1 VLIVLR
7 SVATYLVAGALAIRA
22 AHRFVA
28 PVRLR
33 IALLLLAAP
42 LLFTG
47 PALLTGRVYAPADI
61 LYNAPPFGSKRAELG
76 VSADRT
82 PLLADVAYQML
93 PWAAAARRDLSRG
106 APPLWNPYTLAGE
119 PLLAV
124 QQHGALHPIALL
136 ALALP
141 FPQGVTL
148 AMTLRIFAALLAA
161 YLFLR
166 EIWCGEAAALL
177 GAVAWAFCDWM
188 AFYLGYPEHPAAAAL
203 PLLLLGLRR
212 VAREPGVRAGAI
224 AIAAFLA
231 AALSGHPE
239 TLLHVSAAGGAY
251 FAFELARADARRRM
265 RAVLVAALSA
275 AAAAGIAAAVLLPF
289 LEILPQTF
297 EHAFRRDWYAHRPRS
312 LPAAGLP
319 GRLALH
325 AVPILRGASGHGALA
340 SEAALPSAY
349 AGALVLPLA
358 FTGLFGRRRERWFFL
373 AAGLAAA
380 AVAAQTPAAD
390 LLAKLP
396 LFDVAINERLV
407 FVAAFSLCALAALG
421 ADRLS
426 SGEGTPAFVAGS
438 AASLF
443 GVAMLWSRNGARWT
457 ELLTPPAFVRERLL
471 LEIVPLAL
479 GALLVAVLPRRLRA
493 TAAVWVLSALLV
505 AARTAEQAR
514 TYPAIDAAAFYP
526 RFEILERIPRG
537 QPYRIAGI
545 GNALVPNTSAVYGLE
560 DVRGYEAM
568 TLRRLIETYPLWCVG
583 QPVWFNRID
592 DPSRPFLSFLN
603 VRWLLTEGDARPPE
617 DWRRVAE
624 GDGLR
629 LWENPRPLPR
639 AFAPRRILRTPDPA
653 RALAELAAVSDFG
666 ERGVVEDAA
675 ASDWAENGR
684 ASVSVSSQAPAA
696 LELDV
701 DAESD
706 AVVGTSV
713 TAWPGWLAYDA
724 ASGRRLPLS
733 IYNHAFLGLRVPRGR
748 TRVRLR
754 YAPHSFRIG
763 AAVSLL
769 TLASCC
775 VLLWRSRR
783 SADETI
789 PAQRCSSCCG
799 PSSST
804 SGPRPSSSP
813 PLTDGSCACGSS
825 PPSSSPPPLSSS
837 PERRS

>member
-1 VLIVLR
+1 
-7 SVATYLVAGALAIRA
+7 
-22 AHRFVA
+22 
-28 PVRLR
+28 
-33 IALLLLAAP
+33 
-42 LLFTG
+42 
-47 PALLTGRVYAPADI
+47 
-61 LYNAPPFGSKRAELG
+61 
-76 VSADRT
+76 
-82 PLLADVAYQML
+82 
-93 PWAAAARRDLSRG
+93 
-106 APPLWNPYTLAGE
+106 
-119 PLLAV
+119 
-124 QQHGALHPIALL
+124 
-136 ALALP
+136 
-141 FPQGVTL
+141 
-148 AMTLRIFAALLAA
+148 
-161 YLFLR
+161 
-166 EIWCGEAAALL
+166 
-177 GAVAWAFCDWM
+177 
-188 AFYLGYPEHPAAAAL
+188 
-203 PLLLLGLRR
+203 
-212 VAREPGVRAGAI
+212 
-224 AIAAFLA
+224 
-231 AALSGHPE
+231 
-239 TLLHVSAAGGAY
+239 
-251 FAFELARADARRRM
+251 
-265 RAVLVAALSA
+265 
-275 AAAAGIAAAVLLPF
+275 
-289 LEILPQTF
+289 
-297 EHAFRRDWYAHRPRS
+297 
-312 LPAAGLP
+312 
-319 GRLALH
+319 
-325 AVPILRGASGHGALA
+325 VPILRGASGHGALA

-349 AGALVLPLA
+349 AGALVFPLA

-479 GALLVAVLPRRLRA
+479 GAMLVAVLPRRLRA

-545 GNALVPNTSAVYGLE
+545 GNALIPNTSAVYGLE
-560 DVRGYEAM
+560 DVRGLRGDDAAPPDRDLPALVRRTAGVVQPDRRSVAALPLVSQRALAADRGRREAAGG
-568 TLRRLIETYPLWCVG
+568 LAPRRRG
-583 QPVWFNRID
+583 R
-592 DPSRPFLSFLN
+592 
-603 VRWLLTEGDARPPE
+603 RPP
-617 DWRRVAE
+617 
-624 GDGLR
+624 